1 MENPMENSND
11 KKKEVFKEFGLSSLA
26 ISNRTT
32 VFVITALILIAG
44 LMAYVSVPK
53 ESFPEVIV
61 PEIYIGTAYP
71 GNSPEDIE
79 KLITRPLE
87 KEVNSITGIDEILST
102 STQGYSAIQ
111 VKFDF
116 EVTPSEALRKVKDK
130 VDIAKADPDFPK
142 DLPAD
147 PNIFEM
153 NFSELIP
160 VMNINLSGDYSLEE
174 LKDYAEYLEEEIEDL
189 RLTTLALSRIQSFDP
204 GEAISHQ
211 EMMKKYAK

>member
-1 MENPMENSND
+1 MD
-11 KKKEVFKEFGLSSLA
+11 KPLDNMNGGEKERLKDFGLSTLS
-26 ISNRTT
+26 INNRTT
-32 VFVITALILIAG
+32 VFVITLIILIAG
-44 LMAYVSVPK
+44 VISYITVPK

-71 GNSPEDIE
+71 GNSPDDIE

-87 KEVNSITGIDEILST
+87 KEINSITGIDEILST
-102 STQGYSAIQ
+102 SSEGYSAVQ

-116 EVTPSEALRKVKDK
+116 DVTPTEALRKVKDK

-153 NFSELIP
+153 NFSELMP
-160 VMNINLSGDYSLEE
+160 VMNINLSGYYSLHG
-174 LKDYAEYLEEEIEDL
+174 LKARAE
-189 RLTTLALSRIQSFDP
+189 
-204 GEAISHQ
+204 
-211 EMMKKYAK
+211 